1 MADVPAMLLE
11 VLGGGGSVRV
21 ATSAVDV
28 PSAGGTVR
36 FPSGLDEPEVPDDV
50 EAVVVAVRLADA
62 DTVRRVAGPW
72 VGREAVLRM
81 WHPGQQLEDAAVL
94 MRGVVSTAS
103 WDDPEAPGRLVLGL
117 ELAAADLS
125 ARVLAPHATASTI
138 GWSSLPED
146 SYGEGIPVVIGT
158 PGAGTLPIPSSPLV
172 EVTPMYFDAI
182 LGFVTR
188 YAVASHVVHAT
199 DVTVYDFTVAASL
212 TGQSMPIEQSVDA
225 DGSPVATVLVPST
238 FAPDRGSNLFAAWPN
253 GGGVL
258 LEGELVRG
266 LGSVLLWGALFRP
279 GRVQYDLQAIRAARV
294 DLDRF
299 LVDAAIN
306 DPDITWE
313 EWASQGILAAC
324 LVDRVEG
331 PAGVYYRA
339 RQTAPDVTRLR
350 AVLSTRGSSGGY
362 QVTRTGPY
370 ADEEL
375 DTPGVVTRVWYGR
388 HGTDSW
394 ALRVEYVPEL
404 TFAPGSFSRQ
414 IVHPTCIRARELLA
428 PDAPADALPVREVWA
443 QTSDVATAWAIARR
457 HVELFTLPGV
467 VAEFEG
473 SVELGRV
480 VRAGDTVEV
489 RDGGTARL
497 GLVRPGVVRTTRR
510 TLLTVRL
517 EG

>member
-1 MADVPAMLLE
+1 V
-11 VLGGGGSVRV
+11 
-21 ATSAVDV
+21 
-28 PSAGGTVR
+28 
-36 FPSGLDEPEVPDDV
+36 
-50 EAVVVAVRLADA
+50 
-62 DTVRRVAGPW
+62 
-72 VGREAVLRM
+72 
-81 WHPGQQLEDAAVL
+81 
-94 MRGVVSTAS
+94 
-103 WDDPEAPGRLVLGL
+103 
-117 ELAAADLS
+117 
-125 ARVLAPHATASTI
+125 ASTV
-138 GWSSLPED
+138 GWSLLPAD
-146 SYGEGIPVVIGT
+146 SYGDGIPVVIGT
-158 PGAGTLPIPSSPLV
+158 PGAGTVPIPSTPLV
-172 EVTPMYFDAI
+172 EVVPMRFDGS
-182 LGFVTR
+182 GFVATF
-188 YAVASHVVHAT
+188 AVAAHVVDAT
-199 DVTVYDFTVAASL
+199 DVTVYDFSL
-212 TGQSMPIEQSVDA
+212 SATLSGQSLPIVQTTDA
-225 DGSPVATVLVPST
+225 DNNPVAVVDVPST
-238 FAPDRGSNLFAAWPN
+238 FVPDRGATLYASWPD
-253 GGGVL
+253 GGGL
-258 LEGELVRG
+258 KLEGELVRG

-279 GRVQYDLQAIRAARV
+279 GRVRYDLQAIRAARA

-299 LVDAAIN
+299 LVDAVIN

-313 EWASQGILAAC
+313 EWVSRGVLAAC
-324 LVDRVEG
+324 LVDRIEG

-339 RQTAPDVTRLR
+339 RETSPDATRLR

-480 VRAGDTVEV
+480 VRAGDTVEI

>member
-1 MADVPAMLLE
+1 MATGPAMILE
-11 VLGGGGSVRV
+11 VLGGGGSVRA

-36 FPSGLDEPEVPDDV
+36 FPSGLDEIDVPDDV
-50 EAVVVAVRLADA
+50 EALVVAVRVPEA

-72 VGREAVLRM
+72 VGREVVLRF
-81 WHPGQQLEDAAVL
+81 WHPGQQLEDAEVL
-94 MRGVVSTAS
+94 LRGVVSTAS

-125 ARVLAPHATASTI
+125 ARVLPPHAVASTI
-138 GWSSLPED
+138 GWSLLPVD
-146 SYGEGIPVVIGT
+146 QYGEGIPVIIGT
-158 PGAGTLPIPSSPLV
+158 PGAGTVPIPSTPLV
-172 EVTPMYFDAI
+172 EVVPLHFDGAA
-182 LGFVTR
+182 FVTTC
-188 YAVASHVVHAT
+188 AVASHVVHAT
-199 DVTVYDFTVAASL
+199 DVTVYDFTAAASL
-212 TGQSMPIEQSVDA
+212 SGQSLAIEQTEDD
-225 DGSPVATVLVPST
+225 DGRPVAVVQVPST
-238 FAPDRGSNLFAAWPN
+238 FVPDRGATLYASWPD

-279 GRVQYDLQAIRAARV
+279 GRVRYDIPAIRAARA

-299 LVDAAIN
+299 LVDAVIN
-306 DPDITWE
+306 DPDLTWE
-313 EWASQGILAAC
+313 EWVSRGVLAAC
-324 LVDRVEG
+324 LVDRIEG

-339 RQTAPDVTRLR
+339 RQTTPDVTRLR

-375 DTPGVVTRVWYGR
+375 DTPGIVTRVWYGR

-394 ALRVEYVPEL
+394 ALRVEYVPEI
-404 TFAPGSFSRQ
+404 TFAAGSFSRQ
-414 IVHPTCIRARELLA
+414 LVHPTCIRARELLA
-428 PDAPADALPVREVWA
+428 PDASADALPVREVWA
-443 QTSDVATAWAIARR
+443 QTSDAATAWAIARR
-457 HVELFTLPGV
+457 HVELYTLPGV
-467 VAEFEG
+467 LAEFEG
-473 SVELGRV
+473 TVELGRV

-489 RDGGTARL
+489 QDGDRASRL
-497 GLVRPGVVRTTRR
+497 GLVQPGVVRTTRR

-517 EG
+517 A